1 MKILV
6 GDAAPKDAFVAAQYD
21 GRWFWIA
28 DTDIQS
34 KSTFGIV
41 MLQVML
47 ARDGAEDHGLGNDE
61 LLGA

>member
-41 MLQVML
+41 MLLFSISETGIRGSAPVVTIPANQ
-47 ARDGAEDHGLGNDE
+47 
-61 LLGA
+61 